1 MVCGFKR
8 VRGEDRAPIGLDIAG
23 LGELASCS
31 ALLCSATIVMRM
43 QMRSSRLV
51 SLETETGTETEL
63 RHLGWES
70 DQRTLR
76 MCGLRYATCTGAVKP
91 FPRDFVHVFF
101 FPFKRQALDPSIL
114 ILIVARA
121 SRDRKASQSYDQR
134 EREQTS

>member
-63 RHLGWES
+63 RHLGWEVGS
-70 DQRTLR
+70 EDAEDVWSTLR
-76 MCGLRYATCTGAVKP
+76 YVHRSGQTVPTGFCPCLFFSFQASSLGP
-91 FPRDFVHVFF
+91 VH
-101 FPFKRQALDPSIL
+101 PHPHRRP
-114 ILIVARA
+114 
-121 SRDRKASQSYDQR
+121 SQS
-134 EREQTS
+134 